1 MSLFDN
7 IERSYIGDPNPGEST
22 FSFLNRSAQ
31 PEIARIRKLL
41 ESWFEK
47 VDLKSRNDLR
57 GRFRSRDDQYH
68 EGAFFELF
76 LHELLTRL
84 GFALDIHPNIKG
96 ASSHPDFLASHPDG
110 GRFYLEATVVGDGS
124 GPFTRSPNE
133 QNVIDKLN
141 ALTSSYFRI
150 GVHLEGELLRT
161 LAQNEVTSPFK
172 ELLNAHTAEE
182 VQCMIDAKGMYAAPS
197 RKIECGSWTL
207 EGWLV
212 PLSAE
217 GRSTSHRQQ
226 LVMEPYRATWTDSVS
241 PVKKALTKK
250 AGNYGS
256 LDAPLIVAVN
266 ARDMFYNGKRNDL
279 EMLFGKE
286 QPAYSRENPDSTPQT
301 NRISDGLW
309 SQKSKIDAVMRFQ
322 RVDVWNLINATMCI
336 YTNPEKTNLVL
347 PNTLLRLPHAELHDG
362 QMKWFKGEDITNLVG
377 VNPSQSSQ

>member
-1 MSLFDN
+1 MTLFDN
-7 IERSYIGDPNPGEST
+7 IKRSYMGDPDPGEST

-47 VDLKSRNDLR
+47 VDLNSRNDLR
-57 GRFRSRDDQYH
+57 GRFRSKDDQYH

-110 GRFYLEATVVGDGS
+110 RRFYLEATVIGDGS

-141 ALTSSYFRI
+141 TLTSSYFRI
-150 GVHLEGELLRT
+150 GVHLEGELVRT
-161 LAQNEVTSPFK
+161 LARNDVTSPFK

-182 VQCMIDAKGMYAAPS
+182 VQRLVDAEGMYAAPS
-197 RKIECGSWTL
+197 RKIECGNWTL

-217 GRSTSHRQQ
+217 GRSISQQQ

-241 PVKKALTKK
+241 PVKKALIKK
-250 AGNYGS
+250 AGNYGT

-266 ARDMFYNGKRNDL
+266 ARDMFYNGKENDL
-279 EMLFGKE
+279 EMLFGK
-286 QPAYSRENPDSTPQT
+286 
-301 NRISDGLW
+301 DGLW

-322 RVDVWNLINATMCI
+322 RVDVWNLINATMCF
-336 YTNPEKTNLVL
+336 YTNPQKTNLVL
-347 PNTLLRLPHAELHDG
+347 PDTLFRLPHAELHDG